1 MREGAK
7 GEAPEAGIPGGA
19 PASPRMGAFSRLEMA
34 VFGFYAAVV
43 AFMTWPAVTL
53 FGATYAQ
60 RGDPMGV
67 LWWLWWF
74 RFASARRLPWSPVTW
89 VGVPFGRNISPLSRD
104 PLTTLSLRAGS
115 IASTETVAYN
125 VFLLLAFFF
134 AAVAMYYLVRK
145 LTVSRGAA
153 AVAGF
158 AFAFCPYM
166 LMHAKEHI
174 GLVSTGFIPL
184 VFYFLVRAW
193 KERSVLMAVLLA
205 ASFVLMTLFN
215 YHYGLIGAVM
225 LVTFSLAVWLM
236 GKPWKADSGRVFLRM
251 LPLLLCIAGAAVLL
265 AVVFVRRNAAPGDM
279 TGMYLYS
286 ARPWDYF
293 LPHAESAALGWMTRG
308 FITSH
313 LHGGFLVESSLFLG
327 VVTIA
332 FAAYGLYGL
341 YRENRAARSGA
352 ARTVDVARRCA
363 PEERC
368 REAETFQGARS
379 VPETSWVSGRGPGT
393 QDDRIPLGFAACAV
407 VCFLCSLPPTVT
419 LWGLK
424 VYLPSYLLHYLVPDV
439 RAYSRFGLGVL
450 FSLVVIASYGVARL
464 LRRGRFSKHRAL
476 TVAGIGLLVLLEFTI
491 VPPFR
496 SLDTAATAEHYRWLE
511 SRPPGT
517 VVAIYP
523 FFYADDFANYNYFF
537 DQRHHRKKMV
547 NGGEPGA
554 EGEKIRQIALSL
566 YSPAAPGIL
575 RKLTADYVLVIPSLY
590 RQGNHV
596 NYIKPAVF
604 EPSRVAPGLEPLK
617 KFGDCVVYR
626 VAAPPAMVLPLF
638 EAGAYQPVVYPDG
651 SVWHPGAREV
661 VVDIRSEHPRPV
673 TADIA
678 FQAAAVAEEGA
689 IRFELNGAGSRRSPL
704 KIWPTGFAMKAVT
717 LLPGS
722 NRLTIHSES
731 ALAPVTEIP
740 GSTEVQAAVMVSDVQ
755 VETRP

>member
-1 MREGAK
+1 M
-7 GEAPEAGIPGGA
+7 GI
-19 PASPRMGAFSRLEMA
+19 ASRAEIAIFA
-34 VFGFYAAVV
+34 FYAAVV
-43 AFMTWPAVTL
+43 AFMTWPAITL

-74 RFASARRLPWSPVTW
+74 RFAFARRLPGNPVTW
-89 VGVPFGRNISPLSRD
+89 VGVPFGRSMSPMSRD
-104 PLTTLSLRAGS
+104 PLANLTLRAGA
-115 IASTETVAYN
+115 IATTEVVAYN
-125 VFLLLAFFF
+125 VFMLLAFFL
-134 AAVAMYYLVRK
+134 AAVAMYYLARK
-145 LTVSRGAA
+145 LTGSRGAA
-153 AVAGF
+153 AVAGL

-174 GLVSTGFIPL
+174 GLVSIGFIPL
-184 VFYFLVRAW
+184 VFYFLIRAW
-193 KERSVLMAVLLA
+193 KERSVLMGVLLA
-205 ASFVLMTLFN
+205 ASFALMTLFN

-225 LVTFSLAVWLM
+225 LVAFSLAVWLI

-265 AVVFVRRNAAPGDM
+265 AVVFMRRNAAPGDM

-293 LPHAESAALGWMTRG
+293 LPHAQGAVLGKMTHG

-313 LHGGFLVESSLFLG
+313 LHGGFLAESSLYLG
-327 VVTIA
+327 VVTVA
-332 FAAYGLYGL
+332 FAVYGLYGL
-341 YRENRAARSGA
+341 YRDAREPGLRVPGLGSAGG
-352 ARTVDVARRCA
+352 DV
-363 PEERC
+363 
-368 REAETFQGARS
+368 REK
-379 VPETSWVSGRGPGT
+379 SGREPDNRGDASPALEAAVISRPGHGIR
-393 QDDRIPLGFAACAV
+393 DARIPLGFAACAV

-419 LWGLK
+419 LFGLK

-517 VVAIYP
+517 VVAVYP

-537 DQRHHRKKMV
+537 NQRHHRKKLV
-547 NGGEPGA
+547 NGVEPRG
-554 EGEKIRQIALSL
+554 EGEKVRQVVLDL
-566 YSPAAPGIL
+566 YNPATPGIL
-575 RKLTADYVLVIPSLY
+575 RKLTADYVLAIPSLY

-596 NYIKPAVF
+596 NYIEPVVF

-617 KFGDCVVYR
+617 EFGDCVVYR
-626 VAAPPAMVLPLF
+626 VVAPPAMVLPLF

-673 TADIA
+673 TADVA
-678 FQAAAVAEEGA
+678 FQAAAVAEEGT
-689 IRFELNGAGSRRSPL
+689 IWFELNGAGSGKNPL
-704 KIWPTGFAMKAVT
+704 NIWPTRYAMKAVT

-731 ALAPVTEIP
+731 AFAPVTEIP
-740 GSTEVQAAVMVSDVQ
+740 GATEVQAAVMVSDVR
-755 VETRP
+755 VETHP